1 MTAGRTI
8 RRAGMHAHSHPDQ
21 EAGSWGGLKHIQL
34 LRQWGQGTRGETISK
49 VEGNA
54 FKRKQMEHL
63 RSQLM
68 TGMDAEISI
77 IPLCILMGNI
87 CLSAWS
93 GRMGAFREIVF
104 FHLQDSKDLL
114 GFLRKPMSP
123 SWWSLRC
130 PEPGRRIRSSSGCK
144 DSLCPHT
151 HWWDNSSRAVLNGNQ
166 F

>member
-1 MTAGRTI
+1 M
-8 RRAGMHAHSHPDQ
+8 
-21 EAGSWGGLKHIQL
+21 
-34 LRQWGQGTRGETISK
+34 
-49 VEGNA
+49 EGNA

-68 TGMDAEISI
+68 TGMDAEIGI

-93 GRMGAFREIVF
+93 GRTGAFREIVF

-123 SWWSLRC
+123 SWWSLKGAEQCKVTVLVTARGYSQIASC
-130 PEPGRRIRSSSGCK
+130 SGA
-144 DSLCPHT
+144 D
-151 HWWDNSSRAVLNGNQ
+151 RALSTPQ
-166 F
+166 